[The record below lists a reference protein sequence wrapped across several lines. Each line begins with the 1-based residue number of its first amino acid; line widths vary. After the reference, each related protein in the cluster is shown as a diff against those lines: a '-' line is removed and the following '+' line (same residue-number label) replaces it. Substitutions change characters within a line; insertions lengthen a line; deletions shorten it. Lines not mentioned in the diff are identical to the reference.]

1 MRRLAHPL
9 PLWMMVWII
18 RRNIDMLDSIFSITD
33 GVDATFSLQNL
44 LISLGVGLVLG
55 LMISFCY
62 MKTHKDK
69 CPSQSFAL
77 TLVMLPAVITIIIL
91 LVGNNVARAFSLA
104 GVFTIVRFRSAPGD
118 PKDITYVL
126 FTVAVGLAC
135 GMGYVLYAAIGAV
148 LLCGV
153 MLLLE
158 LCRFGKARSTQ
169 KLLKITIPENL
180 DYQNALDGVLQK
192 HTETYALNRIRTA
205 DLGSL
210 YELHYTITAKTD
222 LDEKAFIDEL
232 RCRNGNLNVTLVMHA
247 QMGEY

>member
-1 MRRLAHPL
+1 
-9 PLWMMVWII
+9 
-18 RRNIDMLDSIFSITD
+18 MLDSIFSSTD
-33 GVDATFSLQNL
+33 TTDTLFSLPNL
-44 LISLGVGLVLG
+44 LLVLGIALVLG
-55 LMISFCY
+55 LLISICY

-77 TLVMLPAVITIIIL
+77 TLVILPAVIAIIIL

-135 GMGYVLYAAIGAV
+135 GMGYLLYGVIAAA
-148 LLCGV
+148 LLCGAI
-153 MLLLE
+153 LILE
-158 LCRFGKARSTQ
+158 LCGFGKQKSIQ

-192 HTETYALNRIRTA
+192 HTSSYQLNRIKTA

-210 YELHYTITAKTD
+210 YELQYAITAKTNM
-222 LDEKAFIDEL
+222 DEKAFIDEL
-232 RCRNGNLNVTLVMHA
+232 RCRNGNLNITLVLHA
-247 QMGEY
+247 QMGDY